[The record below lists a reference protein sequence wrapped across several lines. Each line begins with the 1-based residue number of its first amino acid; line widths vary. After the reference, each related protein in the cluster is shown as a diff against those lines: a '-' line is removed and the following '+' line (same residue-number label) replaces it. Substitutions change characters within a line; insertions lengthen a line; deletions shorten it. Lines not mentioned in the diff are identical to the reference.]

1 MSKEEIIT
9 KVNGFLVDEF
19 EIDAALLND
28 NAALKRIWASTAL
41 TSWTSSF

>member
-41 TSWTSSF
+41 T